1 MIRPPPR
8 STHTDPL
15 FPSTTLFRSDRP
27 FGDEGEV
34 MRGHML
40 GRVWPAAGICEDR
53 IGHPDLPRR
62 TVHYVGEGGFGA
74 RHPFSQPDAGVI
86 ARKGDDA
93 MKQVLHAHLLAW
105 RSEEHTSEL
114 QSLIRVSNDDFR

>member
-40 GRVWPAAGICEDR
+40 GRVWPAVGICEDR

-62 TVHYVGEGGFGA
+62 AVHYVGEGG
-74 RHPFSQPDAGVI
+74 
-86 ARKGDDA
+86 
-93 MKQVLHAHLLAW
+93 

-114 QSLIRVSNDDFR
+114 QSLMRNSYAVLCLNKKPSEHKSHRDPLGDCRAAVHHTDRNNKRR